1 MHYILVRC
9 IDYDINTHNAKV
21 GTLKFPYYT
30 IYRGA
35 IHIDGAEV
43 VLDVPYRSDD
53 DNIITVLTEKNINTG
68 LKIVHQYLNSASLS

>member
-1 MHYILVRC
+1 MHCVLVRC

-21 GTLKFPYYT
+21 GTLKFPNYT

-35 IHIDGAEV
+35 IHIDGAEA

-53 DNIITVLTEKNINTG
+53 IITVLTIKNINTG